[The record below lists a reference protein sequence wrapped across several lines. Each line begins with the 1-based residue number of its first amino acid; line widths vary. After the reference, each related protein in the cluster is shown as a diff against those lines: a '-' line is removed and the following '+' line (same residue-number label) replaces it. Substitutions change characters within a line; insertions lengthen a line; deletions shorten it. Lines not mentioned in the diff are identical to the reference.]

1 MTYPLACVLCPTDLS
16 KEGDGAVALAFALT
30 RAGGIVHLLH
40 VDIPSVLASPLDLP
54 PMPMHA
60 TSPEA
65 AAQAL
70 ARIESHLKGLVPGSA
85 LASGVRHQMHVVTET
100 DAAATICKR
109 AQDLK
114 VEAIVMG
121 THGRSGL
128 GRLLMGSV
136 ASAVAHRARVRVI
149 LARPGH

>member
-1 MTYPLACVLCPTDLS
+1 MTYPLASVLCPTDLS

-30 RAGGIVHLLH
+30 RPGGVVHLLH
-40 VDIPSVLASPLDLP
+40 VDIPPVLASPLDLP

-60 TSPEA
+60 ASPEA
-65 AAQAL
+65 AAQVR
-70 ARIESHLKGLVPGSA
+70 ARIEAHLKALVPGSA
-85 LASGVRHQMHVVTET
+85 LAAGVRHELHVLGET

-121 THGRSGL
+121 THGRGGL

-136 ASAVAHRARVRVI
+136 ASSVAHRARLRVI